1 MGKKETEIVIVSAYD
16 FVDTSSRLLSEERDM
31 KHHTSPPPQ
40 TNKQQKRNIEKPCNS
55 VHACRCSVGRS
66 YAVRDKLLI
75 FFFLPPLS
83 PFFLSSNFAVFYN
96 YNKEDEHG
104 FPPNAGASS
113 RDLVVRC
120 VHLTWGGW
128 WGRRKEGKQREVERR
143 KERNGS
149 HICITSFFFFSY
161 IPPLLFLKV
170 CGSRGVAQSNF
181 KLSIVLPSRC

>member
-1 MGKKETEIVIVSAYD
+1 MGKKETEIVIVSAYG
-16 FVDTSSRLLSEERDM
+16 FVDASSPLLSEERDM
-31 KHHTSPPPQ
+31 KHHTSPTPQ
-40 TNKQQKRNIEKPCNS
+40 THTHTQKAHSEAMQLSARLSLLCWPLL
-55 VHACRCSVGRS
+55 RCSRQIT
-66 YAVRDKLLI
+66 L

-83 PFFLSSNFAVFYN
+83 PFFLSSNSAVFYN

-149 HICITSFFFFSY
+149 HICIASFFFRIF
-161 IPPLLFLKV
+161 LL
-170 CGSRGVAQSNF
+170 CCS
-181 KLSIVLPSRC
+181 

>member
-1 MGKKETEIVIVSAYD
+1 MGKKETEIVIVSAYG
-16 FVDTSSRLLSEERDM
+16 FVDASSPLLSEERDM
-31 KHHTSPPPQ
+31 KHHTSPTPQ
-40 TNKQQKRNIEKPCNS
+40 THTHTKSTFRS
-55 VHACRCSVGRS
+55 HATQCTLV
-66 YAVRDKLLI
+66 AALLAALTLFETNYS

-83 PFFLSSNFAVFYN
+83 PFFLSSNSAVFYN

-149 HICITSFFFFSY
+149 HICIASFFFSC

-170 CGSRGVAQSNF
+170 CGSRDVAQSNF